1 MFDTYQED
9 QDFHYPTDSELD
21 RREAFER
28 GEANPDQAWIC
39 TDRDAW
45 HANPFY
51 NGPAVPHP
59 ELIED
64 EADMGAL
71 NIDTLIKML
80 QVQKEKG
87 AKIVKLDGKAT
98 LLTDN
103 GNFVLFASEE
113 QW

>member
-1 MFDTYQED
+1 MFSSLPEYDED
-9 QDFHYPTDSELD
+9 HLPTAEELD
-21 RREAFER
+21 RREAFEL
-28 GEANPDQAWIC
+28 GDENHAVAWVC

-51 NGPAVPHP
+51 TGPAVPHP

-64 EADMGAL
+64 DAEMGAI
-71 NIDTLIKML
+71 NIDTLIQML
-80 QVQKEKG
+80 QVQKAKG

>member
-1 MFDTYQED
+1 MFENMSGRDD
-9 QDFHYPTDSELD
+9 DNYPTAEELD
-21 RREAFER
+21 RREAFELS
-28 GEANPDQAWIC
+28 ANNPAVAWVC

-51 NGPAVPHP
+51 TGPAVPHP

-64 EADMGAL
+64 DAEMGAI
-71 NIDTLIKML
+71 NIDTLIQML
-80 QVQKEKG
+80 QVQKAKG

-103 GNFVLFASEE
+103 GNFVLFASEG